1 MKEDLAGLVPWFY
14 PDLGVFHVKS
24 DVLLFA
30 AILLATGRF
39 LLKLVVTDL

>member
-1 MKEDLAGLVPWFY
+1 LEEDLAGLVRGFY

-24 DVLLFA
+24 GVLLFA

-39 LLKLVVTDL
+39 LLKPVVTDL